1 MQSGSGL
8 VFVNGIRLYIH
19 RFQPASARPSGLT
32 VLLLHG
38 FLDSGAT
45 WDLVAEPLARAG
57 HDVLAPDLR
66 GFGESDSVGK
76 GGYYHFPD
84 YVGDISGLLD
94 ILAPKR
100 LALVGHSMGG
110 AIAALFAG
118 ASPQRVDHLA
128 VLEGLGLPGSDPGA
142 AVDRMRTWLDDLRSL
157 DRTPRPVGSFEEAT
171 NRLARRHPRV
181 PREILESRARLLTRM
196 HSGRLSWAYDPM
208 HRTTAPIPFHL
219 DAFKC
224 FLRRITAPTLYVS
237 GGVTGL
243 RLPDEAERLACIPRA
258 LHVDLPDA
266 GHMMHWTAP
275 EALAERLLRFF
286 ASPEGRSSEKETTHG

>member
-1 MQSGSGL
+1 MVQSGSGL
-8 VFVNGIRLYIH
+8 VFVNGIRLYMH
-19 RFQPASARPSGLT
+19 RFQPASARPTGLT

-66 GFGESDSVGK
+66 GFGESDSVGA

-84 YVGDISGLLD
+84 YVSDLSSLLD

-110 AIAALFAG
+110 TVAALFAG
-118 ASPQRVDHLA
+118 ARPQRVDHLA
-128 VLEGLGLPGSDPGA
+128 LLEGLGPPVTEASA
-142 AVDRMRTWLDDLRSL
+142 AVDRMRTWLDDMRSL
-157 DRTPRPVGSFEEAT
+157 DRTPRAVGSFDEAT
-171 NRLARRHPRV
+171 DRLARRHPQV
-181 PREILESRARLLTRM
+181 PRGILESRARLLTRM
-196 HSGRLSWAYDPM
+196 NSGRLSWAYDPM
-208 HRTTAPIPFHL
+208 HRTAAPIPFHL
-219 DAFKC
+219 ESFKH
-224 FLRRITAPTLYVS
+224 FLRRITAPTLYMS

-243 RLPDEAERLACIPRA
+243 RLPDEAERLACIRAA

-286 ASPEGRSSEKETTHG
+286 ASPEGRPAPER